1 MSIVTLSEAKLHLRV
16 DHDDEDSLIS
26 ALIGAAEESA
36 RQHIERNI
44 YADATALSTA
54 IAAAPAALT
63 AATSAYEAAVAA
75 AEAIE
80 DDVESQS
87 AMDAASRNYAST
99 IGDTRYTLAGMV
111 INDAI
116 KAAIL
121 LIVGHLYANREAV
134 TVMNGQNASE
144 LPMGVSHLLNP
155 YKLYA

>member
-1 MSIVTLSEAKLHLRV
+1 MSIVTLAEAKLHLRV
-16 DHDDEDSLIS
+16 DHSDEDALIS
-26 ALIGAAEESA
+26 VWIAAAEESA

-63 AATSAYEAAVAA
+63 AATSAYEAAVTA
-75 AEAIE
+75 AEAIA

-87 AMDAASRNYAST
+87 AMDAASRNYASA
-99 IGDTRYTLAGMV
+99 IADTRYTLAGLV

-116 KAAIL
+116 RAAIL
-121 LIVGHLYANREAV
+121 LTVGHLYANREAV
-134 TVMNGQNASE
+134 TVGQALE
-144 LPMGVSHLLNP
+144 LPMGVAHLLNT